1 MTPKANSPSDRSKKN
16 KPAPT
21 SPRGSSAS
29 PKQAAKRPADV
40 VVPIM
45 ASDERRGA
53 PLKEPADLVR
63 PKQGKGAAHRKSATE
78 QRLDHIPG
86 ESGPE
91 VQPYLDSVE
100 PRGAMNK
107 STVHQT
113 ESKVNH
119 PMGKTRSGV
128 AQRRGR

>member
-1 MTPKANSPSDRSKKN
+1 MTPKANKPSNRSKKS
-16 KPAPT
+16 KPADT
-21 SPRGSSAS
+21 
-29 PKQAAKRPADV
+29 
-40 VVPIM
+40 VVPII

-53 PLKEPADLVR
+53 QSMAQGDVVR
-63 PKQGKGAAHRKSATE
+63 PKQGKGAAHRGSLTE

-91 VQPYLDSVE
+91 VQPYLDTVAPS
-100 PRGAMNK
+100 GAMNK

>member
-1 MTPKANSPSDRSKKN
+1 MTPKASSPSDRSKKS
-16 KPAPT
+16 KPAPA

-29 PKQAAKRPADV
+29 PKQAAKRAADV
-40 VVPIM
+40 VVPIL

-53 PLKEPADLVR
+53 R
-63 PKQGKGAAHRKSATE
+63 PKEQADIIRPKAGKGAAHRASLTE
-78 QRLDHIPG
+78 KLDHIPG

-91 VQPYLDSVE
+91 VQPYLDTVAPS
-100 PRGAMNK
+100 GAMNK